1 MTTSPRLLYFEN
13 ILKNIVITRLQETRN
28 EKSKPSMKQMI
39 TTYLSKM
46 NEKDE
51 RQRIRIKE
59 KVLQIFEAENF
70 DKFVENDPNFNK
82 IVVHIERILKIT
94 TAQILA
100 IDSLERKITNLS
112 KRNVVHNTDQI
123 ISKQD

>member
-1 MTTSPRLLYFEN
+1 
-13 ILKNIVITRLQETRN
+13 
-28 EKSKPSMKQMI
+28 MI
-39 TTYLSKM
+39 TTYLGKM

-51 RQRIRIKE
+51 RSRIRIKE
-59 KVLQIFEAENF
+59 KVLQIFEAENQS
-70 DKFVENDPNFNK
+70 KFVENDPNFNK

-112 KRNVVHNTDQI
+112 KRSVVQSTDQI